1 RVQPFQRTFTA
12 PVFLVASGGCGTPDG
27 QVLRVFPS
35 GGWIRVTAFS
45 LDQPATGNV
54 VTATYR
60 VSVPAL
66 ENLVESNP
74 ARLLFPD
81 PVLDDLKVDWGRPSR
96 RGPTQ
101 GGIPVPPPGG
111 QGTKPGEAPP

>member
-35 GGWIRVTAFS
+35 GGWVRVTAFN
-45 LDQPATGNV
+45 LDQPAMGNV
-54 VTATYR
+54 INATYR
-60 VSVPAL
+60 VSVPPL
-66 ENLVESNP
+66 ENLVDSNP

-81 PVLDDLKVDWGRPSR
+81 PVLDDLKIDC
-96 RGPTQ
+96 GPGLRKAPTE
-101 GGIPVPPPGG
+101 GGIPVPPPGM
-111 QGTKPGEAPP
+111 QGTKPGAMPV